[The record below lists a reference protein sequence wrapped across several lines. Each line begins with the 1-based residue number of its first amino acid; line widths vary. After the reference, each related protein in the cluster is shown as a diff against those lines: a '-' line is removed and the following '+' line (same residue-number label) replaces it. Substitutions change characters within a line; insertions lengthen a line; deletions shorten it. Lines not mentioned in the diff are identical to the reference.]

1 MEDFYNVK
9 LPVFEGPLDLLLHLI
24 RENKVDIYDIP
35 ISLITGQY
43 LHYIDVMKELDLEIA
58 GEFLVMAATL
68 VQIKSRMLL
77 PVDEET
83 TEEQIEDPRLEL
95 VQRLLEYQNYKDAAS
110 ILKEKEDEA
119 SDLFVRE
126 KTEFDQEKSEEQQ
139 ELYLFDIN
147 LFDLLGA
154 FKKLLDAAP
163 PELRTISR
171 ETLTVKDRI
180 IHIAEMLE
188 SAETIRFEE
197 LFAEDCD
204 RVQLI
209 VTFLALLELL
219 RLGMARV
226 YQEKDFGNI
235 WIINPQLQSFIP
247 PATSAVVPEE
257 ESAQQAGNQPVQQAV
272 ESAGGLASAQALS
285 GPEENDKVVKIS
297 TMTRDF
303 KDTLNLPQT
312 EFPMKA
318 NLSHREPEMLK
329 AWDDQRLYE
338 QMQEKN
344 NSGKPYILHDGPP
357 YANGHLHMGH
367 ALNKILKDIIV
378 KFKNMKGFSAPYV
391 PGWDCHGL
399 PIELQ
404 VDKNLGDRKSSIDII
419 EKRRLCREYAAEFV
433 DIQREEFKRLGVF
446 GDWSRPYLTMTY
458 GYEASIVR
466 EFNRFVGSGYVQ
478 KRKKPVHWCPSC
490 VTALAEAEVEYAD
503 KESPS
508 VFVKFRV
515 DEENIKRF
523 FPELGGK
530 KVFVVIWTTTPWT
543 LPANLA
549 VAFHPDLQYAAVEQ
563 MDEVYIVAEGR
574 REALKER
581 INLFGDALAEKTG
594 KELEGIEVMHPFIN
608 RKAKGVLGDF
618 VSLEEGT
625 GIVHIAPGHGEDDYR
640 TGLKYGLDIYAPV
653 DDGGRF
659 TNQAGDLQGQF
670 VFKANAVIIELL
682 KANNALV
689 WEEKIT
695 HSYPHC
701 WRCKKPVIF
710 RATEQWFIS
719 VEHNNLRGKC
729 LEEIDRINWVPKW
742 GRDRIFNMVSG
753 RPDWC
758 ISRQRSWGVPITLIK
773 CNDCG
778 EFVRDEAVLDVI
790 AGMVESDGADV
801 WFIKAAK
808 DFLPQGYVC
817 SKCGS
822 SEFRKERDILD
833 VWFDSGASHAAVVE
847 NDPRLSWP
855 ADLYLEGSDQH
866 RGWFQSSLIA
876 SVGTRGSAPYRT
888 ALTHGFVVDGAG
900 KKMSKSLGNVI
911 APQEIIKNFGAE
923 ILRIWVSAEDYRDDI
938 RISREILSRLTEAY
952 RKIRNT
958 CRFFLGNISDFDSL
972 DYSDRL
978 QEIDRWAMSRLQGL
992 VSRVS
997 RAYENFE
1004 FHEVFHA
1011 IHNFCVVDMSSIY
1024 LDILKDRLYTA
1035 KKDSVERRASQWVL
1049 SEILSAL
1056 TRLMAPVLSFTAEEV
1071 WGYIA
1076 KQQSDVK
1083 SQQPEASVFLS
1094 VFPEVDERF
1103 IDAELEERWKK
1114 LLTLRDEVNKALEIK
1129 RAEKF
1134 IGNPL
1139 EAGVKL
1145 YLPDEYRQLAGAYAS
1160 FLPMFFL
1167 VSSVRI
1173 SDDPLPEAYN
1183 GSVIRGLEVLVERAA
1198 GNKCQRC
1205 WNWSESVG
1213 SFSDMPEVCDRCHAV
1228 VG

>member
-1 MEDFYNVK
+1 MEDLYSVK
-9 LPVFEGPLDLLLHLI
+9 LPVFEGPMDLLLHLI

-43 LHYIDVMKELDLEIA
+43 LHYIEMMKELDLDIA
-58 GEFLVMAATL
+58 GEFIVMAATL
-68 VQIKSRMLL
+68 IQIKSRMML
-77 PVDEET
+77 PVDEEAPL
-83 TEEQIEDPRLEL
+83 EETEDPRLEL
-95 VQRLLEYQNYKDAAS
+95 VQRLLEYQGYKDAAT

-119 SDLFVRE
+119 LRIFWRE
-126 KTEFDQEKSEEQQ
+126 KTEFDEEKAEEQQ

-154 FKKLLDAAP
+154 FKKILDNAP
-163 PELRTISR
+163 PEVRTITK

-180 IHIAEMLE
+180 MHIAELLE
-188 SAETIRFEE
+188 SVDTIRFEE
-197 LFAEDCD
+197 LFADTTS

-226 YQEKDFGNI
+226 YQEKDFGSI
-235 WIINPQLQSFIP
+235 WVINPQKQITVPAEALQEQAEQAAAQAP
-247 PATSAVVPEE
+247 EQTEQPAATPI
-257 ESAQQAGNQPVQQAV
+257 PVQQEPQV
-272 ESAGGLASAQALS
+272 Q
-285 GPEENDKVVKIS
+285 EETINNDKVVTKPA
-297 TMTRDF
+297 MTRDF

-312 EFPMKA
+312 AFPMKA
-318 NLSHREPEMLK
+318 NLAQREPEMLK
-329 AWDDQRLYE
+329 AWD
-338 QMQEKN
+338 EKN
-344 NSGKPYILHDGPP
+344 IYGQIQEQCKGRKTYMLHDGPP
-357 YANGHLHMGH
+357 YANGNIHMGH
-367 ALNKILKDIIV
+367 ALNKILKDVIV
-378 KFKNMKGFSAPYV
+378 KYKTMKGFSAPYV

-404 VDKNLGDRKSSIDII
+404 VDKNLGDKKNSVGLI
-419 EKRRLCREYAAEFV
+419 EKRQLCREYAEKFV
-433 DIQREEFKRLGVF
+433 GLQRDEFKRLGVF
-446 GDWSRPYLTMTY
+446 GDWSQPYLTLTY

-466 EFNRFVGSGYVQ
+466 EFNRFVKNGYVQ

-508 VFVKFRV
+508 VFVKFMLDDDNAAV
-515 DEENIKRF
+515 F
-523 FPELGGK
+523 SPELKGK

-549 VAFHPDLQYAAVEQ
+549 VAFHPDLEYAAIEQ
-563 MDEVYIVAEGR
+563 DGEVYIVAEGR

-581 INLFGDALAEKTG
+581 IGLTGEVLARKFGKD
-594 KELEGIEVMHPFIN
+594 LEGIEAQHPFID

-625 GIVHIAPGHGEDDYR
+625 GIVHIAPGHGEDDYEV
-640 TGLKYGLDIYAPV
+640 GLKYGLEIYAPV
-653 DDGGRF
+653 DDGGKF

-670 VFKANAVIIELL
+670 VFKANSVIIETLTSR
-682 KANNALV
+682 NALIK
-689 WEEKIT
+689 EEKIT

-701 WRCKKPVIF
+701 WRCKKAVIF

-719 VEHNNLRGKC
+719 VEHEGLRQKC
-729 LEEIDRINWVPKW
+729 LEEIDRVNWVPSW
-742 GRDRIFNMVSG
+742 GRDRIYNMVAN

-758 ISRQRSWGVPITLIK
+758 VSRQRSWGVPITIIK

-778 EFVRDEAVLDVI
+778 EFVKDEAVLDSIVSH
-790 AGMVESDGADV
+790 VEKEGADV
-801 WFIKAAK
+801 WFIKEARE
-808 DFLPQGYVC
+808 FLPQGYTC

-822 SEFRKERDILD
+822 SEFRKEMDILD
-833 VWFDSGASHAAVVE
+833 VWFDSGVSHAAVLE

-866 RGWFQSSLIA
+866 RGWFQSSLLA
-876 SVGTRGSAPYRT
+876 SVGTRGTAPYRT
-888 ALTHGFVVDGAG
+888 VLTHGFVVDGSG
-900 KKMSKSLGNVI
+900 KKMSKSQGNVI

-938 RISREILSRLTEAY
+938 RISKEILNRLTEAY

-958 CRFFLGNISDFDSL
+958 SRFLLSNLSDFDYQDHSGN
-972 DYSDRL
+972 L
-978 QEIDRWAMSRLQGL
+978 QEIDRWALCRLQGL
-992 VSRVS
+992 IAKVT

-1004 FHEVFHA
+1004 FHEVFHS

-1035 KKDSVERRASQWVL
+1035 KADAVERRASQWVIAEVL
-1049 SEILSAL
+1049 SVL
-1056 TRLMAPVLSFTAEEV
+1056 TRLMAPVLTFTAEEV
-1071 WGYIA
+1071 WGYIPEKGKA
-1076 KQQSDVK
+1076 HGATSD
-1083 SQQPEASVFLS
+1083 STVFLAS
-1094 VFPEVDERF
+1094 FPEVDVRF
-1103 IDAELEERWKK
+1103 IDDELDERWKR
-1114 LLTLRDEVNKALEIK
+1114 LLTLRDEVNKALEMK

-1134 IGNPL
+1134 IGNSL
-1139 EAGVKL
+1139 EAKVML
-1145 YLPDEYRQLAGAYAS
+1145 YLPAEYRQLAEQYAA

-1167 VSSVRI
+1167 VSSVTL
-1173 SDDPLPEAYN
+1173 SDEVMPESHE
-1183 GSVIRGLEVLVERAA
+1183 GTVIKGLCVLVERAT
-1198 GNKCQRC
+1198 GSKCQRC

-1213 SFSDMPEVCDRCHAV
+1213 AFSDIPEICGKCYDAV
-1228 VG
+1228 K